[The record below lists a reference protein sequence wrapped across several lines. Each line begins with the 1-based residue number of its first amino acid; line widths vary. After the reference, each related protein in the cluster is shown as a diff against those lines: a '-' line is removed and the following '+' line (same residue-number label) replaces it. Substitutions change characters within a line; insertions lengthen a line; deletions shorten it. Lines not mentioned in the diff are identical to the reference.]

1 MLGKER
7 NNLFEFDFFNNDKI
21 EKVISNNKEVENNI

>member
-21 EKVISNNKEVENNI
+21 EKVINNNKEVE